1 MNECPSFQFYP
12 RDWLNDLDLQGC
24 SLQAQA
30 IMMTFICASH
40 DFEENGILVI
50 GKEKKD
56 PFLDQKF
63 AKKCSKIFRITP
75 KKFQK
80 LLRELVDSGV
90 LKQDD
95 EGCVYCA
102 RVVRDQELR
111 EKRRAAG
118 KLGGNPNLVKQKVNQ
133 CSKQNPTPSTTTSSS
148 SSSSPSKIPPTT
160 TSPPST
166 SEPSGCGRVLSEDE
180 EDFIR
185 LYAKFNTKMSKTGLI
200 ETLKKRAFSGTL
212 DLSALEALRAKERED
227 LRIEREREASILR
240 VKQAEASQKRKEA
253 EQQAAEAE
261 RQKEGRRVAE
271 KFRAQRLAALA
282 AQGKNGEEGP
292 VTSLS
297 DFQSDARQVPPAES

>member
-118 KLGGNPNLVKQKVNQ
+118 KLGGNPNLVKYKVNQ
-133 CSKQNPTPSTTTSSS
+133 NSKQKPTPSTTTSS

-166 SEPSGCGRVLSEDE
+166 SEPGDCGRVLSEDE
-180 EDFIR
+180 KDFIR
-185 LYAKFNTKMSKTGLI
+185 LYAKYNTKTNKAGLV
-200 ETLKKRAFSGTL
+200 ETLKKRALAGSL
-212 DLSALEALRAKERED
+212 DLSALDALRAKERED
-227 LRIEREREASILR
+227 LRIEREREASIQR
-240 VKQAEASQKRKEA
+240 VKQAEANQKRKKA

-271 KFRAQRLAALA
+271 KFRAQRLAA
-282 AQGKNGEEGP
+282 QGKNGEEGP

-297 DFQSDARQVPPAES
+297 SPVGDDARTVPPAES